1 MAKEHG
7 ALLERSTGGVGGGG
21 GCAAAQRAR
30 THCPPRPP
38 PATTLL
44 CLLQEDA
51 HIALHMSDDC
61 HIFAVF
67 DGHGGPEVA
76 RFCSRRMPV
85 ELKVQPAF
93 QEGRY
98 EESLK
103 QVGLPIP
110 GEGRRAVH
118 PTAGA
123 ATAAGG
129 RAGCRAGPLG
139 LDRSIRGGPG
149 FPNWPALVSLLQVF
163 HRMDE
168 LMRSQEGFAEL

>member
-1 MAKEHG
+1 M
-7 ALLERSTGGVGGGG
+7 
-21 GCAAAQRAR
+21 
-30 THCPPRPP
+30 
-38 PATTLL
+38 L

-149 FPNWPALVSLLQVF
+149 FPTWPALVSLLQVF

-168 LMRSQEGFAEL
+168 LMRSQEGFAELEALRHAADSGECLAG